1 MWFLFGNALKRKIPF
16 KSYPKVWVMMNHR
29 AGENTQLLA
38 LAEALGWPF
47 EIKRFTYRKRVPYL
61 LLQASLAGIDK
72 SASDALTPPWPDL
85 IISASARNEPICRWV
100 QQQAAKSG
108 HRVRL
113 VHIGRPWQRLDR
125 FDLVITTPQY
135 RLPRR
140 PNVLHN
146 GLTLHRVTASRLEQE
161 VQHWKARLAH
171 LPSPRIAVMIGG
183 SSGPYILDKNAARRL
198 AVQVNR
204 LASNMGAS
212 LLVTTSART
221 RPGILNEFKSAVT
234 VPAYYFEWSK
244 AQKQNPYYAFLG
256 MADQIVVTADS
267 VSMLTEAVA
276 TAKPVHIF
284 NLLVSNS
291 NSFGS
296 WFDWNLEAVRA
307 HIYRWAMRWAPKRLT
322 RDVSLVHQRII
333 SEGQAVWLGQTGSTG
348 DNKVL
353 SLKDLDLATARV
365 RALFGEKEFGLLT
378 KQVKSIE
385 QATKPAMTA

>member
-1 MWFLFGNALKRKIPF
+1 MWFLFGNALKRNIPF
-16 KSYPKVWVMMNHR
+16 TPYPRVWVMMNHR

-47 EIKRFTYRKRVPYL
+47 EIKRFTYRKGVPYL

-85 IISASARNEPICRWV
+85 IISASARNEPVCRWV
-100 QQQAAKSG
+100 QQQAGKSG

-146 GLTLHRVTASRLEQE
+146 GLTLHRVTSSRLEQE
-161 VQHWKARLAH
+161 VRHWKARLAH
-171 LPSPRIAVMIGG
+171 LPPPRIAVMIGG
-183 SSGPYILDKNAARRL
+183 SSGPYMLDKKAARQL

-204 LASNMGAS
+204 LAGESGAS

-221 RPGILNEFKSAVT
+221 RPGILEEFKSAVT
-234 VPAYYFEWSK
+234 VPVHYFEWTK
-244 AQKQNPYYAFLG
+244 TQKQNPYYAFLG

-276 TAKPVHIF
+276 TGKPVHIF
-284 NLLVSNS
+284 NLLESNRS
-291 NSFGS
+291 GA
-296 WFDWNLEAVRA
+296 WPDWNLETVRA
-307 HIYRWAMRWAPKRLT
+307 HLYRWAMRWAPKRLT
-322 RDVSLVHQRII
+322 RDISLIHQRVI
-333 SEGQAVWLGQTGSTG
+333 SEGQAVWLDQTGATG

-365 RALFGEKEFGLLT
+365 RALFVEKEFGLVT
-378 KQVKSIE
+378 EEVKSIE
-385 QATKPAMTA
+385 QVTKPAMTA